1 MPPESPAERL
11 AREHAARR
19 KASGLPDPSH
29 YKQMAAQKQKEID
42 AMKNEETA
50 TDRLK
55 KYIRP
60 VTKTTPKIEK
70 TTEPAGRTTDHT
82 EWKVTGPSG
91 EIKRFKSK
99 QEAHAHYDSF
109 KEEVEE
115 LDEISA
121 QLKTSYR
128 QKAIADI
135 RALRPHAEKGEYK
148 DLAKNVMQKRQVGV
162 NRSVKEEQE
171 QIDEILGFGDHSK
184 VEMTHYVKVNNAA
197 KTTPSGKH
205 VMKFPNRESA
215 ERHAAEHKKKNPNHD
230 VKVTTKIDD
239 APTWHGGTKTRP
251 YSYGMHEELEHLE
264 EMPES
269 SMKVRDVHAHLKKS
283 GWALARS
290 SGGHDIYKHPQAK
303 HHIPVPRHK
312 QLKAPLIRGIMK
324 ASKVT
329 EEAEIEEQLEKKG
342 RFVSGQIKMPF
353 KSSTIVTSVKEEHLV
368 HVSDGSKY
376 DEKPHPKD
384 VEHVNAGAKKHGGAY
399 HDASDKGAYFK
410 FNSHD
415 DAKNFKHHVDKAPHK
430 SVYADLH
437 EDKES
442 KDEREYGYEGDM
454 ALNQLATLT
463 RCAEMIKELLKPDT
477 DMPEWVQSKITLAT
491 DYIQTAADYMHS
503 EMKEE
508 VEIDEAIKIG
518 SKVTIHSPGKDYH
531 GQTGHVG
538 EIRNG
543 AHKDAPKTYTVDY
556 GNSQSVQ
563 LKSTNMKKHKLDE
576 IAVVKT
582 NKEIGT
588 RVADI
593 GPGGKEYNVKTNA
606 AWDKVK
612 KKLPQGADFA
622 AQRRKERL
630 AKSGRMDEEQ
640 HSVLYKMKKDDKK
653 IAVAHYT
660 SKDDA
665 HKFLSSVKTK
675 GGNGIVRSKTNEEVE
690 LDEGRQS
697 QRHPLEGHE
706 YHKKSNDALVHIAK
720 DAHAAAEAM
729 KGHNTTAENKYRD
742 QANDSATVR
751 YYRQKHG
758 MQDWYKK
765 KYGHV
770 NEAKEPTTEVPSQ
783 DPLMDKGKPMSRKA
797 QIVKSI
803 AKGTKDKFFDK
814 PELSGTIQKN

>member
-42 AMKNEETA
+42 AMKNEET
-50 TDRLK
+50 TVDRLK

-60 VTKTTPKIEK
+60 VKKTTPKIEK
-70 TTEPAGRTTDHT
+70 STEPAGRTTDHI

-91 EIKRFKSK
+91 EVKRFKSK
-99 QEAHAHYDSF
+99 QEAHAHYNSF
-109 KEEVEE
+109 SEEIEE
-115 LDEISA
+115 LDEIST
-121 QLKTSYR
+121 QVKTSYR

-148 DLAKNVMQKRQVGV
+148 DLAKNIMKKRQAGV

-171 QIDEILGFGDHSK
+171 QIDEILGFGNQSK
-184 VEMTHYVKVNNAA
+184 VNVTHYVKVNNAA

-205 VMKFPNRESA
+205 LMKFPDRESA
-215 ERHAAEHKKKNPNHD
+215 ERHAAEHKKRNPNHN
-230 VKVTTKIDD
+230 VKVTTKVDD

-251 YSYGMHEELEHLE
+251 YSYGMREEIEQID

-342 RFVSGQIKMPF
+342 RFVSGQTKMPF
-353 KSSTIVTSVKEEHLV
+353 KSNTVVTSVKEE
-368 HVSDGSKY
+368 
-376 DEKPHPKD
+376 KD
-384 VEHVNAGAKKHGGAY
+384 T
-399 HDASDKGAYFK
+399 
-410 FNSHD
+410 
-415 DAKNFKHHVDKAPHK
+415 
-430 SVYADLH
+430 
-437 EDKES
+437 
-442 KDEREYGYEGDM
+442 REYGYEGDM

-508 VEIDEAIKIG
+508 VELDESIKIG

-563 LKSTNMKKHKLDE
+563 LKATNMKKHKLDE
-576 IAVVKT
+576 IAIVKT

-588 RVADI
+588 RVVDV
-593 GPGGKEYNVKTNA
+593 GPGGKEYNVKTNR
-606 AWDKVK
+606 AWDTAHK
-612 KKLPQGADFA
+612 KQPQGAEFA

-630 AKSGRMDEEQ
+630 AKNGRMDEDAEQ
-640 HSVLYKMKKDDKK
+640 
-653 IAVAHYT
+653 I
-660 SKDDA
+660 
-665 HKFLSSVKTK
+665 
-675 GGNGIVRSKTNEEVE
+675 
-690 LDEGRQS
+690 DEARPS

-720 DAHAAAEAM
+720 DAREAAEAM
-729 KGHNTTAENKYRD
+729 KSHNPTAENKYRD

-770 NEAKEPTTEVPSQ
+770 NEANSPSTEVPTQ

-814 PELSGTIQKN
+814 PELSGTIEKN

>member
-42 AMKNEETA
+42 AMKNEET
-50 TDRLK
+50 TVDRLK

-60 VTKTTPKIEK
+60 VKKTTPKIEK
-70 TTEPAGRTTDHT
+70 STEPAGRTTDHI

-91 EIKRFKSK
+91 EVKRFKSK
-99 QEAHAHYDSF
+99 QEAHAHYNSF
-109 KEEVEE
+109 SEEIEE
-115 LDEISA
+115 LDEIST
-121 QLKTSYR
+121 QVKTSYR

-148 DLAKNVMQKRQVGV
+148 DLAKNIMKKRQAGV

-171 QIDEILGFGDHSK
+171 QIDEILGFGNQSK
-184 VEMTHYVKVNNAA
+184 VNVTHYVKVNNAA

-205 VMKFPNRESA
+205 LMKFPDRESA
-215 ERHAAEHKKKNPNHD
+215 ERHAAEHKKRNPNHN
-230 VKVTTKIDD
+230 VKVTTKVDD

-251 YSYGMHEELEHLE
+251 YSYGMREEIEQID

-342 RFVSGQIKMPF
+342 RFVSGQTKMPF
-353 KSSTIVTSVKEEHLV
+353 KSNTVVTSVKEE
-368 HVSDGSKY
+368 
-376 DEKPHPKD
+376 KD
-384 VEHVNAGAKKHGGAY
+384 T
-399 HDASDKGAYFK
+399 
-410 FNSHD
+410 
-415 DAKNFKHHVDKAPHK
+415 
-430 SVYADLH
+430 
-437 EDKES
+437 
-442 KDEREYGYEGDM
+442 REYGYEGDM

-503 EMKEE
+503 EVKEE
-508 VEIDEAIKIG
+508 VELDESIKIG

-563 LKSTNMKKHKLDE
+563 LKATNMKKHKLDE
-576 IAVVKT
+576 IAIVKT

-588 RVADI
+588 RVVDV
-593 GPGGKEYNVKTNA
+593 GPGGKEYNVKTNR
-606 AWDKVK
+606 AWDTAHK
-612 KKLPQGADFA
+612 KQPQGAEFA

-630 AKSGRMDEEQ
+630 AKNGRMDEDAEQ
-640 HSVLYKMKKDDKK
+640 
-653 IAVAHYT
+653 I
-660 SKDDA
+660 
-665 HKFLSSVKTK
+665 
-675 GGNGIVRSKTNEEVE
+675 
-690 LDEGRQS
+690 DEARPS

-720 DAHAAAEAM
+720 DAREAAEAM
-729 KGHNTTAENKYRD
+729 KSHNPTAENKYRD

-770 NEAKEPTTEVPSQ
+770 NEANSPSTEVPTQ

-797 QIVKSI
+797 QIVKSV

-814 PELSGTIQKN
+814 PELSGTIEKN